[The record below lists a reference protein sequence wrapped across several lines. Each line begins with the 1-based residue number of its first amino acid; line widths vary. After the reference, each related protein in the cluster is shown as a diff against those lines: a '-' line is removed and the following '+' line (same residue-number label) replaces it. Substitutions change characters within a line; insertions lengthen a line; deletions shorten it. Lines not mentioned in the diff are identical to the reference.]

1 MLFEDTNV
9 VLLLALCVGWM
20 DGWMHQKER
29 IDRGQ
34 AASGTWVRVPFEL
47 SHHATTALII
57 PESFVNDVSPSLD
70 GPNDI
75 YSDRSLF

>member
-9 VLLLALCVGWM
+9 VLLALCVGWM
-20 DGWMHQKER
+20 DGCIKKKNR
-29 IDRGQ
+29 SRPS
-34 AASGTWVRVPFEL
+34 SGTWVRVPFEL